1 MPGKGNLQG
10 ACERRPPRARTHTRV
25 VTPPTA
31 SSNAHHASARRPRPA
46 RLAAHRA
53 AVHRRTPHTAHRYGM
68 HAWGP
73 TRLATSHLLCRRGV
87 HAVGLPSTLR
97 RRCQSLPESTATDRS
112 RDLAPGPCYLR
123 GSVLQARKNSP
134 RGMSAGRARVAKA
147 CTTHTC
153 IHSPTHLDMRTR
165 AQTRNHTTHVRV
177 HIHTSKSIIPHATCE
192 HRREHRRVRLNLTY
206 LKRTGR
212 DPGRRDST
220 SK

>member
-1 MPGKGNLQG
+1 MGIRFGIRGTGESREFGRICTPDSNSSHANHRSYSQ
-10 ACERRPPRARTHTRV
+10 ASIDSRRRLVR
-25 VTPPTA
+25 TPPGRA
-31 SSNAHHASARRPRPA
+31 GRRADTLGSPPA
-46 RLAAHRA
+46 RPQTAPAA
-53 AVHRRTPHTAHRYGM
+53 TQQQQEQQQQSWRY
-68 HAWGP
+68 
-73 TRLATSHLLCRRGV
+73 
-87 HAVGLPSTLR
+87 
-97 RRCQSLPESTATDRS
+97 
-112 RDLAPGPCYLR
+112 
-123 GSVLQARKNSP
+123 LQARKNSP